1 MIQVPCATPW
11 HTILYYID
19 KGLNDKKGG
28 LMVLYI
34 FFIVMAVSGL
44 LLPHFL
50 GDPEHKAE

>member
-1 MIQVPCATPW
+1 MILEFCVPLW

-28 LMVLYI
+28 LMILYI

>member
-1 MIQVPCATPW
+1 MI
-11 HTILYYID
+11 
-19 KGLNDKKGG
+19 
-28 LMVLYI
+28 LYI

>member
-1 MIQVPCATPW
+1 MERNLFLPSW
-11 HTILYYID
+11 HTIFYYID

-28 LMVLYI
+28 IMVTYI
-34 FFIVMAVSGL
+34 FFIVMAISGL